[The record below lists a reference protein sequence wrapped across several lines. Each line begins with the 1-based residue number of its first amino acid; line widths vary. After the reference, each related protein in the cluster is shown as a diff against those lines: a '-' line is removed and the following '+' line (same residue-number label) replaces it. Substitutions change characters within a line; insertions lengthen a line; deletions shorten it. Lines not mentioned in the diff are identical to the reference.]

1 MSAPLRK
8 LPFFLP
14 FGGCRGRCVYCHQQT
29 ITGVVQV
36 PPPEFVRSVL
46 SGLKEPRE
54 VCYFGGS
61 FCRFGRET
69 VRAYL
74 DAIVECAP
82 AGSRIRFSTY
92 PSDLRDDSLREMVR
106 GYPVAC
112 VELGVPSLDHNVLAA
127 CRREADPD
135 EILEDLTILRDDLF
149 YVGVQMMIGL
159 PGQTPESS
167 LADLERIAAVKGPLV
182 WDLRLYPC
190 LVIENTDL
198 ELMMRRGE
206 FKPLSVEEA
215 VSWGGEFLDRAVS
228 LGFNPIRVGLQETET
243 LAASV
248 SGGPHHPAL
257 GEMIF
262 SEALARRLVRQS
274 PTGPW
279 TEPVAETSKFTGH
292 GKFGLQRL
300 AMLAGLSVEETVQR
314 LKFFPK

>member
-36 PPPEFVRSVL
+36 PPPELVRSVL